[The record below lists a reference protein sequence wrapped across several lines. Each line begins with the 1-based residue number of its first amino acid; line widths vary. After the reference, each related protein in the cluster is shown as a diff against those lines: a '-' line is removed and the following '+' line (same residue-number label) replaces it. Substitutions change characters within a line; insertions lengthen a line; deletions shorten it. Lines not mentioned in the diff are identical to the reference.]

1 MKYTLFTTAKCA
13 WCNQLKKFLGMKGVH
28 YETVDIT
35 HDQTKALELQKL
47 YGATTVPILVRE
59 DGEYVVGFNIA
70 KTLQML

>member
-1 MKYTLFTTAKCA
+1 MKYTLFTTETCA
-13 WCNQLKKFLGMKGVH
+13 WCNQLKKFLGMKSVN
-28 YETVDIT
+28 YDTVDIT

-70 KTLQML
+70 KTLKLI